1 MEPTRGG
8 EEVEVGVVKWI
19 LWFTQVTATI
29 DGGGGEVEKLGLGQ
43 RQGGRNRKIFM
54 LPVEPRDCGE
64 VIRRYNGMAKET
76 ETRSLCLK

>member
-1 MEPTRGG
+1 M
-8 EEVEVGVVKWI
+8 VKWI

-29 DGGGGEVEKLGLGQ
+29 DGGGGKVEKLGLGQ
-43 RQGGRNRKIFM
+43 TQGHSALRGGRNRKIFM